1 MVPEGP
7 RGTGHF
13 TCTAPLH
20 SHAARLS
27 LAARR
32 LERRPFRLRIRAR
45 EAALEAAD
53 RLTQAG
59 SQSRQLRGPEEKQRQ
74 RQHHQDLSDSESHRS
89 SIPVLVGLP
98 RPRDYSQGEFP
109 AAAAVGVEVNALPL
123 LSSFLLILL
132 AELPDKTLYTVLL
145 LATRNRPWPVLL
157 GAWVAFLAHGFIALG
172 LANILGAL
180 PTWLLRFGAAG
191 LFITFGLRLLF
202 QRNGIREPADPLAAD
217 RVLTTSFWLVFAAEW
232 GDATQIGT
240 AALVAR
246 FPEHRWQVLSG
257 ATLGLWVGALLAVA
271 LGRAAGRWLP
281 EVATRRVA
289 GAVFCAFA
297 IFTAVHGY

>member
-1 MVPEGP
+1 
-7 RGTGHF
+7 
-13 TCTAPLH
+13 
-20 SHAARLS
+20 

-32 LERRPFRLRIRAR
+32 LERRPFRFRIRAG

-53 RLTQAG
+53 RLTQAS
-59 SQSRQLRGPEEKQRQ
+59 SQSRQLGGPEEKQRQ
-74 RQHHQDLSDSESHRS
+74 RQHRQDLSDSESHSS
-89 SIPVLVGLP
+89 SIPVPVGLG
-98 RPRDYSQGEFP
+98 RFRDYSQEEFP
-109 AAAAVGVEVNALPL
+109 DAAAVGVEVNALPL

-145 LATRNRPWPVLL
+145 LATRNRPWPVLF
-157 GAWVAFLAHGFIALG
+157 GAWAAFLAHGFIAVG
-172 LANILGAL
+172 LANILRAL
-180 PTWLLRFGAAG
+180 PTWLLTFGTAG

-202 QRNGIREPADPLAAD
+202 QRNEIGESADPLAAD
-217 RVLTTSFWLVFAAEW
+217 RVLTTSFWLVFVAEW

-271 LGRAAGRWLP
+271 IGRAAGHWLP
-281 EVATRRVA
+281 EVAMRRVA

>member
-1 MVPEGP
+1 M
-7 RGTGHF
+7 
-13 TCTAPLH
+13 
-20 SHAARLS
+20 
-27 LAARR
+27 
-32 LERRPFRLRIRAR
+32 
-45 EAALEAAD
+45 
-53 RLTQAG
+53 
-59 SQSRQLRGPEEKQRQ
+59 
-74 RQHHQDLSDSESHRS
+74 
-89 SIPVLVGLP
+89 
-98 RPRDYSQGEFP
+98 
-109 AAAAVGVEVNALPL
+109 NALPL

-232 GDATQIGT
+232 GDATQIG

-246 FPEHRWQVLSG
+246 FPDHRWQVFSG

-271 LGRAAGRWLP
+271 IGRAAGRCLP
-281 EVATRRVA
+281 EVAVRRVA
-289 GAVFCAFA
+289 GAVFCAFGILTA
-297 IFTAVHGY
+297 IHGS